1 MLIRFTVENF
11 LSFKDEIEFSMV
23 SSRKTR
29 HPSHI
34 VKRERKSD
42 LRLLKTG
49 VLYGANASGKSNI
62 ISSMAF
68 AKDMVLGGV
77 PAGGNIPVQPF
88 LLDSALEKNPSK
100 FEFEFRVGQ
109 HDYIYSFELDKHRV
123 HHEQLC
129 KIKHNDEI
137 KLFERTTSKEGLAK
151 VSFSNNAGPA
161 SFDELFLAH
170 VARSTRPEQLFIN
183 ECIESNVSDFDVVES
198 WFRNHLKIM
207 FPGWTAYNKEIRFF
221 NEPDF
226 KARFRDLINL
236 FDLHIHDIDLHEI
249 DFDSDPRI
257 PRQAKADLKRMILEQ
272 QPEGSVVGLLTVSQE
287 PVPYYTTS
295 VPFTVTE
302 NKDVRSL
309 FFVTHHQADQGARTV
324 GFDMTQESDGTRRL
338 FDIVPG
344 LIDLFEHGNQQV
356 LVIDEID
363 RSLHA
368 HQTYG
373 LLELFLEN
381 TAYRP
386 SQFIVT
392 THESGILDLDLLR
405 PDEIWFIEKDGHGAS
420 ALYSLEEFKPQY
432 HSDIRSGYLHGRFGA
447 IPILP
452 SYNILDWA
460 K

>member
-1 MLIRFTVENF
+1 MLIRFAVENY
-11 LSFKDEIEFSMV
+11 LSFKDEVEFSMV
-23 SSRKTR
+23 ASRKSR

-34 VKRERKSD
+34 VKRERKTD

-49 VLYGANASGKSNI
+49 VLYGANASGKSNL
-62 ISSMAF
+62 ISSLAF

-77 PAGGNIPVQPF
+77 PARGNIPVHPF
-88 LLDSALEKNPSK
+88 LLNSASEKEPSK
-100 FEFEFRVGQ
+100 FEFEFRVGE
-109 HDYIYSFELDKHRV
+109 HDYIYSFELDRHRV

-129 KIKHNDEI
+129 EI
-137 KLFERTTSKEGLAK
+137 KKNVEKNIFERITSKEGLAE
-151 VSFSNNAGPA
+151 VSITNNAGSAA
-161 SFDELFLAH
+161 SDELFLSH
-170 VARSTRPEQLFIN
+170 VARTTRPEQLYIN
-183 ECIESNVSDFDVVES
+183 KCIENNVSEFDVVER
-198 WFRNHLKIM
+198 WFRNHLMIV
-207 FPGWTAYNKEIRFF
+207 FPSWTAYNKEIRFF

-226 KARFRDLINL
+226 KARFQDLINL
-236 FDLHIHDIDLHEI
+236 FDLHIHEINLREI
-249 DFDSDPRI
+249 DFDNDPRI
-257 PRQAKADLKRMILEQ
+257 PGQAKADLKRTILEQ
-272 QPEGSVVGLLTVSQE
+272 HPKGNVVGLLNVSHGSLS
-287 PVPYYTTS
+287 PYTTT

-302 NKDVRSL
+302 NGDILSL
-309 FFVTHHQADQGARTV
+309 FFVTIHQADQGERNV
-324 GFDMTQESDGTRRL
+324 GFELSQESDGTRRL

-344 LIDLFEHGNQQV
+344 LIDLFALGNQQV

-373 LLELFLEN
+373 MLEVFLEN
-381 TAYRP
+381 TAFKP

-405 PDEIWFIEKDGHGAS
+405 PDEIWFLEKDGQGAS
-420 ALYSLEEFKPQY
+420 DLYSLEEFKPQY
-432 HSDIRSGYLHGRFGA
+432 HSDIRSGYLQGRFGA

>member
-1 MLIRFTVENF
+1 MLIRFTVENY
-11 LSFKDEIEFSMV
+11 LSFKDKVEFSMV
-23 SSRKTR
+23 ASRKTR

-42 LRLLKTG
+42 LRLLKAG
-49 VLYGANASGKSNI
+49 VLYGANASGKSNL

-77 PAGGNIPVQPF
+77 PAGSNIPVQPF
-88 LLDSALEKNPSK
+88 LLDSGLEKRPSK

-109 HDYIYSFELDKHRV
+109 HDYIYSFELDQHRV

-129 KIKHNDEI
+129 EIKHNDEVN
-137 KLFERTTSKEGLAK
+137 LFERTTSTDGVAK
-151 VSFSNNAGPA
+151 VLIANNTGPA
-161 SFDELFLAH
+161 SIDELFLSH
-170 VARSTRPEQLFIN
+170 VARSTRPEQLYIN
-183 ECIESNVSDFDVVES
+183 ECIESNVSDFNVVET
-198 WFRNHLKIM
+198 WFRNQLKIV
-207 FPGWTAYNKEIRFF
+207 FPSWTAYNKEIRFF
-221 NEPDF
+221 NEPEF

-236 FDLHIHDIDLHEI
+236 FDLHIHDIDLREI
-249 DFDSDPRI
+249 DFDNDPRI
-257 PRQAKADLKRMILEQ
+257 PNLAKADLKRMIIEQ
-272 QPEGSVVGLLTVSQE
+272 HPEGSVVGLLTVSQE
-287 PVPYYTTS
+287 PVPRYTTT

-302 NKDVRSL
+302 NKDVKSL
-309 FFVTHHQADQGARTV
+309 FFVTNHQADQGARNV
-324 GFDMTQESDGTRRL
+324 GFDLDQESDGTRRL

-373 LLELFLEN
+373 LLEIFLEN

-405 PDEIWFIEKDGHGAS
+405 PDEIWFLEKDGQGAS
-420 ALYSLEEFKPQY
+420 ALYSLEEFRPNY
-432 HSDIRSGYLHGRFGA
+432 HSDIRSEYLQGRFGA